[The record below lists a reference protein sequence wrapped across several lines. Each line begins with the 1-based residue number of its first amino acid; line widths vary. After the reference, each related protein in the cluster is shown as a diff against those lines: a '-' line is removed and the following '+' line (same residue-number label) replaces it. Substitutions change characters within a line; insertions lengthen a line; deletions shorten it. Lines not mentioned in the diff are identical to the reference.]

1 MVKWRRA
8 KGSLGLPFAVSLL
21 LGSLLL
27 VSGCA
32 DLMGDALHEDVA
44 QLRQDVDVLKLSARR
59 ERGEAEAIAQM
70 DRRTR
75 EQSTDT
81 GRQLSSISARLE
93 AMSSELGRVS
103 ARLDNVSR
111 RLDGLSRQSSQGGP
125 ATPPVRAPS
134 PPPAAPPTPPPAPAT
149 PPVPA
154 PAPPPSTVRVV
165 PAPPARPPS
174 GAGAGEESYQAAYLD
189 FSRGRYL
196 LAISEFQEFLR
207 RFPDS
212 PLADTAQYGI
222 GESYYSLATA
232 AAAEGQ
238 ADKARRTF
246 EQAVQEFRKVIVT
259 YPRGAKVPTALYK
272 EALALAAL
280 KQTPL
285 AQARLQYLIDHFPQ
299 SEEAPLA
306 RERLAALKQ

>member
-134 PPPAAPPTPPPAPAT
+134 PPPAAPPSAPPAPAT